1 MAVLT
6 LEEIKA
12 HLRVDGSAE
21 DAQLLAIS
29 EAAQDYATQ
38 YLGRSAIPWNDDAG
52 NPVPVPAS
60 VRAAILLVVG
70 DLYENREDNVIG
82 TIVGRIG
89 AIERLLHFYRV
100 GLGV

>member
-6 LEEIKA
+6 LDEIKA
-12 HLRVDGSAE
+12 HLRLDGNEE
-21 DAQLLAIS
+21 DALLLAIS

-89 AIERLLHFYRV
+89 TIERLLHFHRV

>member
-21 DAQLLAIS
+21 DAQLTLLG
-29 EAAQDYATQ
+29 EAAEDYATQ
-38 YLGRSAIPWNDDAG
+38 YLNRSLPWLDDLGA
-52 NPVPVPAS
+52 PVPVPAS
-60 VRAAILLVVG
+60 IRAALLLIVG
-70 DLYENREDNVIG
+70 DLYENREGVVVG
-82 TIVGRIG
+82 TIV
-89 AIERLLHFYRV
+89 AVNPTVERLLHFYRV